1 MTISPMLR
9 VLSRRGVTIAVVTLL
24 GSLLPLV
31 PANASS
37 LPTAF
42 HTTTL
47 PGGLSS
53 VNVCSYAVSVGTAH
67 CNAQIRTDS
76 SAKNSIPQP
85 GRVQG
90 LKAAIGNNGAYSPA
104 YLQAAY
110 NVASASAEF
119 NGGVGQIVGI
129 VDAYDAPNLAADLA
143 YYRNYF
149 GLTPCATGT
158 VSPVNSGCVFEKVG
172 QTGSTTALPAANSGW
187 ALETSLDVEMVSA
200 ICPNCQILV
209 VEATSASFADLGTAV
224 NEAVALGATVV
235 SNSYGGGESSGET
248 TYDSSY
254 YNHPGVAIVAA
265 SGDSGYGVEYPAASP
280 NVVAVGGTS
289 LTQTGTTIRD
299 GSETVWSGAGAG
311 CSAFEPKPTWQHDA
325 GCSRRTVADVSAV
338 ADPAT
343 GVWVYD
349 TYGTSAALSIIGG
362 TSVASPII
370 GALFALAGRPSG
382 NAPYPAADLY
392 NATSSLVPVTAGT
405 DGTCSATAAY
415 LCDASKSLPGG
426 YNGPAG
432 LGTPGAS
439 PDSMAAF
446 STPAAPTTPPNSV
459 SVVPFDGAAT
469 LSWTMPST
477 NNGSKVTGYNVY
489 QGTSSGGESGTAVIG
504 CANIAVTTCTISSLT
519 NATTY
524 YFKLS
529 ALNSVGESAFST
541 EVSVTPGS
549 AVATSAPIL
558 TTVSPAN
565 NAVTLTWSPP
575 LNLGNA
581 PVTGYNVYQ
590 GTSSG
595 GESGPPVTGCA
606 NIAVTTCTISSLT
619 NATTYF
625 FKVSALNASTIES
638 PLSNELFVA
647 PSATASAPSA
657 PTLASITSKNGVAVL
672 TWTHGTNTGGGT
684 ITGYNVY
691 RGTSAGGESSSALN
705 GTTPISSTTYTT
717 GGLTNGTS
725 YYFTVKEINSAATSV
740 ASNELSTNSITIP
753 AAPTVASPTPAASS
767 VQLSWTAS
775 ATTGGSPILGY
786 NVYIGTS
793 AGGEGATPS
802 NGSAL
807 IGTTS
812 YTASSLS
819 SNTTYYFRVR
829 TVNAAGP
836 SPWST
841 EVSAKTPGVPA
852 APTLSSATA
861 GNTSVT
867 LAWTAPSV
875 NGGLTISGYNVYMG
889 TTSGGESP
897 TPLNGGTPLSS
908 STLTYT
914 ATSLTNGTAYFF
926 KVAAVNLAGQSPLSS
941 EKSAT
946 PGAVPGS
953 PVITTATAGNTSVQL
968 TWTVPIAGGT
978 ATSGYYIYRGTSA
991 GGESATA
998 LNSSAVTTTTY
1009 SATGLTN
1016 GTTYY
1021 FVVKAKNSIG
1031 LSLAS
1036 NEVSALPATVP
1047 GSPTLKSAVA
1057 GNTQVTLTW
1066 TAPTNIGGSL
1076 ITGYNVFMGTT
1087 SGGQSATPLNGLT
1100 PLSSTTLTYTATA
1113 LTNSTTYYFTV
1124 KALNVVGSSPA
1135 SAQLSAKP
1143 ANVPGAPNS
1152 PTATTATSG
1161 SGVRLT
1167 WTTPTSNG
1175 GSSVTSYVVYRSTTS
1190 GNEVSFVTVTC
1201 SSNTCNYSNS
1211 TSTVSGTTYYYKIAA
1226 VNSIGTGPQSTEVSA
1241 KAR

>member
-477 NNGSKVTGYNVY
+477 NNGSK
-489 QGTSSGGESGTAVIG
+489 
-504 CANIAVTTCTISSLT
+504 
-519 NATTY
+519 
-524 YFKLS
+524 
-529 ALNSVGESAFST
+529 
-541 EVSVTPGS
+541 
-549 AVATSAPIL
+549 
-558 TTVSPAN
+558 
-565 NAVTLTWSPP
+565 
-575 LNLGNA
+575 
-581 PVTGYNVYQ
+581 VTGYNVYQ

>member
-477 NNGSKVTGYNVY
+477 NNGSK
-489 QGTSSGGESGTAVIG
+489 
-504 CANIAVTTCTISSLT
+504 
-519 NATTY
+519 
-524 YFKLS
+524 
-529 ALNSVGESAFST
+529 
-541 EVSVTPGS
+541 
-549 AVATSAPIL
+549 
-558 TTVSPAN
+558 
-565 NAVTLTWSPP
+565 
-575 LNLGNA
+575 
-581 PVTGYNVYQ
+581 VTGYNVYQ

-1190 GNEVSFVTVTC
+1190 GNEVSFATVTC